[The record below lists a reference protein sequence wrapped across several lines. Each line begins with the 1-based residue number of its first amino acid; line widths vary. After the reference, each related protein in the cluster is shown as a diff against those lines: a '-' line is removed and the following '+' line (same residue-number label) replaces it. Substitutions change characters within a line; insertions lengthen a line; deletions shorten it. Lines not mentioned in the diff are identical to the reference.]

1 MSRTYLGLIRVQEVK
16 VLGIEPVTISC
27 LVVLWDRHADQVTW
41 LLWLACLR
49 VTEALAQ
56 PQGTLFA
63 TVLVST

>member
-1 MSRTYLGLIRVQEVK
+1 M
-16 VLGIEPVTISC
+16 LGIEPVTISC